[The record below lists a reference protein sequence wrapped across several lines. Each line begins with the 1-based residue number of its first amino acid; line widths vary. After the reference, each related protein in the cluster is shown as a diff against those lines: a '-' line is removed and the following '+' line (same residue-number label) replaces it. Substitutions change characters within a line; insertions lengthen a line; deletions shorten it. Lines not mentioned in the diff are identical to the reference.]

1 MWNQQTDRM
10 FLEMREDAVLIFAQD
25 SQKLLYLNQSAT
37 NYFPDTT
44 EETVYSDLFHHE
56 KINNLLKTAAVA
68 GKPIALPLKGDEQPW
83 SDGTAVLHAVY
94 AVWEGND
101 VFILTIDMRAYGPPP
116 EALQMMTAVLSSAYF
131 TAVRIDTV
139 SKRASIINDKNPLM
153 NTQALFPSYVE
164 YFEKYA
170 EAAIHPEDKD
180 QFLKSFSEE
189 QIRLFLEA
197 NTSPTCTVRRSVD
210 EEYRW
215 ASFTLAMLNP
225 SIVLL
230 FGKDSNEQHLVQER
244 SEGYRRE
251 LELVSLRNSYILT
264 GVGDMF
270 RLMLHIDLR
279 SNEVVV
285 CSAHP
290 ELAPYFSVDHI
301 YQYEEIA
308 GRLMQLVHPDDRE
321 KLHIFTDPKSIP
333 EYLEPNENKISVS
346 YRRIAAQQDPNLNYK
361 WTRSVFTV
369 IKTEDGAPTEAVYAV
384 QDIDAQTR
392 KEIAAK
398 RAQQTLTEQFYT
410 LIRNRYIWF
419 IDNDYSKQVSR
430 CYRIA
435 NHMVMPPMECPFG
448 QFFERM
454 IMPHCHPEDYKK
466 VGTALLPLTA
476 EQSYQQ
482 GKRQISIDYRH
493 KAETGWRFVRA
504 EMYLQKDEDDV
515 LHTMIYI
522 SDVDDEVTSRNNLTR
537 TEHEQLEMHRKV
549 DHLLSDTFVH
559 VGEVDLD
566 ADTIRHYHLENEN
579 LIPDT
584 DTKSFR
590 DYCEHYAERFVH
602 PDQRA
607 EFQHVFSYDN
617 ILRAARENHGELKRL
632 FLVDPDESGTY
643 LWCNI
648 GIKFLTNENG
658 KSFALTYIENVND
671 EIQNR
676 DSHLLSLQEKKEQLL
691 AHLRTNERARIRRAH
706 VFMNIA
712 SSFQLALNQ
721 IYGALDTLERDLPE
735 DARKHHDTGKI
746 FAAYERLSAMT
757 VCTKDLFLLENNQLP
772 LLREPTSLLTLMQKL
787 RLNSKELFEKKKI
800 RFYSYT
806 THVNDEVILC
816 DSRRLSFL
824 VENIFFNVIRSLPD
838 ESEITLQ
845 LAETPLDG
853 KQKAMYEFSL
863 MMQGDSVSQDIQS
876 GILSPIP
883 KNDPMKSVEAAFFLN
898 NPDYQQYNI
907 YLSKRLIATMGG
919 TLEFVP
925 LPDHASAVVLRIPF
939 SYQRETV
946 VFPLRKTFGKRALIW
961 DSKQASAIATIEML
975 RESALQCEW
984 QSDFEGIR
992 AYLKLA
998 EMQEAPYDLIVVRQ
1012 SDLNAQKENCIP
1024 MIRALSPA
1032 LSIVIIDDVH
1042 TDQQMETISAE
1053 RIYELKT
1060 PVFRSQMANLLR
1072 QIYGE
1077 MNSSDTA
1084 L

>member
-10 FLEMREDAVLIFAQD
+10 FLEMREDAVMIFEQN
-25 SQKLLYLNQSAT
+25 SLKLLYINASAS
-37 NYFPDTT
+37 NYFPDTN
-44 EETVYSDLFHHE
+44 EDTVFSDLFQNE
-56 KINNLLKTAAVA
+56 KIDNMLKAAA
-68 GKPIALPLKGDEQPW
+68 ASGRLIPLTLDDHPW
-83 SDGTAVLHAVY
+83 FPESAVLHAIRIH
-94 AVWEGND
+94 WEYQD
-101 VFILTIDMRAYGPPP
+101 VFVLTIDKRAYGPPP
-116 EALQMMTAVLSSAYF
+116 EALQLMKAVLTSAYF
-131 TAVRIDTV
+131 TAVRIDTI

-153 NTQALFPSYVE
+153 NTQALFPSYSA

-170 EAAIHPEDKD
+170 EAVIHPEDRE
-180 QFLKSFSEE
+180 QFLSCFSEA

-215 ASFTLAMLNP
+215 ASFTLAALNQ

-244 SEGYRRE
+244 SDRYRSE
-251 LELVSLRNSYILT
+251 LETVSQRNSYILT
-264 GVGDMF
+264 AVGDIF
-270 RLMLHIDLR
+270 RLMVHIDLR
-279 SNEVVV
+279 TEDVVV
-285 CSAHP
+285 CSVHP
-290 ELAPYFSVDHI
+290 DLAPFFSMEHVYKYD
-301 YQYEEIA
+301 EIA

-321 KLHIFTDPKSIP
+321 KMHVFSDPKSIP
-333 EYLEPNENKISVS
+333 EYMDPNENKISMI
-346 YRRIAAQQDPNLNYK
+346 YRRVAVQQDPNLNYR

-369 IKTEDGAPTEAVYAV
+369 IREEDGMPVEAVYAV
-384 QDIDAQTR
+384 QDIDAQKR
-392 KEIAAK
+392 KELAAI
-398 RAQQTLTEQFYT
+398 RAQQTITEQFYT

-419 IDNDYSKQVSR
+419 IENDYSRKVSR

-466 VGTALLPLTA
+466 VAIALLPLTA
-476 EQSYQQ
+476 EESYRQ

-493 KAETGWRFVRA
+493 KTENGWRFVRA

-537 TEHEQLEMHRKV
+537 SEHEQLEMHRKV
-549 DHLLSDTFVH
+549 DHLLTDTFIH

-566 ADTIRHYHLENEN
+566 ADTIRHYHLENED
-579 LIPDT
+579 LIPDS
-584 DTKSFR
+584 DTKSFQ

-607 EFQHVFSYDN
+607 EFNHIFSYDH
-617 ILRAARENHGELKRL
+617 ILRAAREKHGELKEL
-632 FLVDPDESGTY
+632 FLVDLSGKGEY
-643 LWCNI
+643 LWCNV

-658 KSFALTYIENVND
+658 KSFALTYVENVND

-676 DSHLLSLQEKKEQLL
+676 DSHLISLQKKKEQLL
-691 AHLRTNERARIRRAH
+691 ANLRTNERARIRRAH

-721 IYGALDTLERDLPE
+721 IYGAIDKLERDLPE
-735 DARKHHDTGKI
+735 NARKHQDTGTI

-757 VCTKDLFLLENNQLP
+757 ACTKDLLLLENNQLP

-787 RLNSKELFEKKKI
+787 RLNSRELFEKKQI

-806 THVNDEVILC
+806 THVNDEIVLC

-838 ESEITLQ
+838 ASEISLR
-845 LAETPLDG
+845 LAETPVENDN
-853 KQKAMYEFSL
+853 QAMYEFSL
-863 MMQGDSVSQDIQS
+863 VMQGDSVSLDIQS

-883 KNDPMKSVEAAFFLN
+883 QNDPMKSVEAAFFLN

-907 YLSKRLIATMGG
+907 YLSKRLIAIMGG

-939 SYQRETV
+939 EIQRTPV
-946 VFPLRKTFGKRALIW
+946 IFPLRKTFGKRALIW
-961 DSKQASAIATIEML
+961 DSQQAAAIATIEIL
-975 RESALQCEW
+975 RESGMQSDW
-984 QSDFEGIR
+984 QSDLEGVC
-992 AYLKLA
+992 AYLKLS
-998 EMQEAPYDLIVVRQ
+998 EMQETPYDLIVLRR
-1012 SDLNAQKENCIP
+1012 SDLDMQKENCITR
-1024 MIRALSPA
+1024 IRGLSPA
-1032 LSIVIIDDVH
+1032 VPIFMIDDVH
-1042 TDQQMETISAE
+1042 TEKQMESIASE
-1053 RIYELKT
+1053 RIYDLQT
-1060 PVFRSQMANLLR
+1060 PVFRSDMANLLR
-1072 QIYGE
+1072 SVFE
-1077 MNSSDTA
+1077 ENSTTEPI
-1084 L
+1084 